1 MTSVEGYY
9 EQPEDSNWLDAF
21 SGDNGS
27 IDPR

>member
-1 MTSVEGYY
+1 MTSVQVYY
-9 EQPEDSNWLDAF
+9 EQAEIPNWLNAI